1 MYYLRFTD
9 TAKEDLER
17 GTSLKHSGLDSSKN
31 IESVA
36 ELFGCDAD
44 SIELFDG
51 LYVQILNGLY
61 GYELQYDI
69 LKYAIEEVDNN
80 YYQFSNVGK
89 ATIFN
94 GIDSSD
100 AKYVTDGDLFIPK
113 SIAYSF

>member
-17 GTSLKHSGLDSSKN
+17 GTSLNHSGLDSSSK

-44 SIELFDG
+44 SIELLDG
-51 LYVQILNGLY
+51 LYVQVLNGLC
-61 GYELQYDI
+61 GYELQSDN
-69 LKYAIEEVDNN
+69 LEDAIEEVENN

-89 ATIFN
+89 AIIFN
-94 GIDSSD
+94 GTYSSD
-100 AKYVTDGDLFIPK
+100 AKYVADGDLFIPK